1 MKDYTNISATL
12 QGKLIGECKLCPVDL
27 FESYIDKI
35 NNTPDRELIF
45 SEILKESAL
54 EEAKASKKRA
64 ENDVRLSKL
73 DGVCLSWK
81 DLFQIK
87 NHETQAGSRLLKGN
101 VSGETAKV
109 IENSSFA
116 GITSISRTHMTE
128 LAFSGLGINPST
140 ATPPNSIRKELAPGG
155 SSSGAGVSTALNL
168 CSASIGSDTGGSVRV
183 PAAWNNIVGLKTSHG
198 LLSLD
203 GVMPLCPSFDT
214 VGPLTKTVEDAF
226 EIYAILA
233 GHKIGSAHKKP
244 LKNQSFLVIETVAL
258 EGLDKNIGIQFENS
272 LRKISDKGAKI
283 TRCKLDIVATGLA
296 LSPLLFAPEAYSI
309 WGKLIESAP
318 EIMFRPI
325 LERFR
330 SGKDILAKDFLN
342 AWQQLESLRR
352 RFKEFTLP
360 FDAILLPTT
369 PLVPPIT
376 EKLLNDDNYFNE
388 NNLKAL
394 RNTRIANLFNQCC
407 ITIPTDTD
415 FCGLSIMMP
424 PKAEQKL
431 ISLAAEIE
439 LLF

>member
-12 QGKLIGECKLCPVDL
+12 QGKLIGERKLCPVDL
-27 FESYIDKI
+27 FESYFDKI
-35 NNTPDRELIF
+35 NNTPDKELIF

-73 DGVCLSWK
+73 DGVCITWK

-101 VSGETAKV
+101 LSGETAKV

-155 SSSGAGVSTALNL
+155 SSSGAGVATALNL

-203 GVMPLCPSFDT
+203 GVVPLCPSFDT

-226 EIYAILA
+226 EI
-233 GHKIGSAHKKP
+233 
-244 LKNQSFLVIETVAL
+244 F
-258 EGLDKNIGIQFENS
+258 
-272 LRKISDKGAKI
+272 
-283 TRCKLDIVATGLA
+283 ATKRERDRD
-296 LSPLLFAPEAYSI
+296 LLTF
-309 WGKLIESAP
+309 
-318 EIMFRPI
+318 
-325 LERFR
+325 
-330 SGKDILAKDFLN
+330 
-342 AWQQLESLRR
+342 
-352 RFKEFTLP
+352 
-360 FDAILLPTT
+360 
-369 PLVPPIT
+369 
-376 EKLLNDDNYFNE
+376 
-388 NNLKAL
+388 
-394 RNTRIANLFNQCC
+394 ANLV
-407 ITIPTDTD
+407 
-415 FCGLSIMMP
+415 
-424 PKAEQKL
+424 
-431 ISLAAEIE
+431 
-439 LLF
+439 